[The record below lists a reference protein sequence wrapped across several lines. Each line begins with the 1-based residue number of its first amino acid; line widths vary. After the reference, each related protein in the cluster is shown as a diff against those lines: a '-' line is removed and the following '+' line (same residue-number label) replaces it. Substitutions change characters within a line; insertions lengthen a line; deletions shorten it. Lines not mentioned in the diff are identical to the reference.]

1 LNDFQLV
8 DSDQALREVLDDLDS
23 LDSIGVDAERASGF
37 KYGQDAYLV
46 QLISSKTAYLI
57 DPTGLSAEAIT
68 ELAAV
73 VNKKEWILHSATQD
87 LPCLRELG
95 LVPKKI
101 FDTEVAAKLLG
112 FERFGLAAIVSE
124 LEQIELAKEH
134 SAADWSIRPL
144 SSEMLEYAAQDVY
157 YLKSITSKL
166 SDRLQEMGRM
176 EFAEQEFDHLLS
188 FRPKPIG
195 DNPWRKTSG
204 VHLLKN
210 PLQLARLREM
220 WLVRD
225 AFASEH
231 DIAPGRVV
239 SDKALSYAA
248 GVEYKNLA
256 EMKKDKQFH
265 GRLLPKLYNKLFDA
279 YKAAENSDLP
289 PLKEKSSDHSPHHKN
304 WQKLK
309 PEVDKRYK
317 EFKASLA
324 ELVEQ
329 TGIPAEAIMSPGI
342 IRDAFWNE
350 VPTENMEAYLKS
362 SGARDWQLGLVL
374 PLILNLS

>member
-1 LNDFQLV
+1 LNDYQLV
-8 DSDQALREVLDDLDS
+8 DSDQALPEVLDDLDTF
-23 LDSIGVDAERASGF
+23 DSIGVDAERASGF

-46 QLISSKTAYLI
+46 QLIGSKTAYLI
-57 DPTGLSAEAIT
+57 DPKGLSAEAIG

-95 LVPKKI
+95 LIPKKI

-124 LEQIELAKEH
+124 LEQFELAKEH

-157 YLKSITSKL
+157 FLKSITSEL
-166 SDRLQEMGRM
+166 SNRLKEIGRM
-176 EFAEQEFDHLLS
+176 EFAEEEFRHLLN

-204 VHLLKN
+204 IHLLKK
-210 PLQLARLREM
+210 PIQLARLREM

-225 AFASEH
+225 AFAFEQ

-256 EMKKDKQFH
+256 EMKRDKQFH
-265 GRLLPKLYNKLFDA
+265 GRLLPKLYTRIFDA
-279 YKAAENSDLP
+279 YKAAENSELP
-289 PLKEKSSDHSPHHKN
+289 PLKEQSSDQTPHHKN

-309 PEVDKRYK
+309 PDVDKRYK
-317 EFKASLA
+317 EFKTLLA
-324 ELVEQ
+324 ELVDE

-350 VPTENMEAYLKS
+350 VPVEKMQAYLKN
-362 SGARDWQLGLVL
+362 SGARDWQLSLVL